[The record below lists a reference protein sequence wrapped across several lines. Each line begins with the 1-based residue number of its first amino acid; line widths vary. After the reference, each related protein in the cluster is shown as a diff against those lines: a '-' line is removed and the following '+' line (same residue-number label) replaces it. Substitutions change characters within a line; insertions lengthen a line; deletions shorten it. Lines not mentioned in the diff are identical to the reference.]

1 MEKLTLRDIRQ
12 LVSILK
18 PLRPLMLLTITLG
31 SLGYLAITAISFV
44 GGMGVLQIAGL
55 REYGSLNILVF
66 VILASGVL
74 RAVFRLSEQYCTH
87 YIAFRLLAI
96 IREKVFKRL
105 RLLTENQL
113 KEIRKG
119 ELMNIVTK
127 DVELLEVFYAH
138 TIAPVFIWVATMIIY
153 GAVLFSL
160 HPVFALIGAVSY
172 WMIGYLIPLA
182 VYRFGQKTAEAY
194 RTKYGMLSSFLMDSL
209 KGIKEIIIFGK
220 KDHTLNSIDT
230 YSDELN
236 NTTKNLKRHEGL
248 LKALTDTMIYTAVF
262 AQLLTSVYLIMK
274 GEADIG
280 AVLLGLLVLFSSF
293 GPSLALSQLSASLVH
308 TSASAKRVLRLLNQE
323 PDIVYS
329 GSKEL
334 EKVETIRF
342 DKVKFGYEN
351 GRELYSNV
359 NLAFHKGE
367 ITAIRGENGAGKSTL
382 ISLLLQN
389 LTPLEG
395 SILINE
401 EPASSYSHESVR
413 ENIGIVT
420 ASTIVFTDTLRNNL
434 TLYHNRY
441 TDEQIKQAC
450 FKAGLSEYLESLP
463 EGLDTFMEEY
473 AGNMSSGQLQRL
485 ALARMFLKD
494 ATIFILDEPTS
505 NLDALNEKSVLGTIK
520 RQSADKIVILISHNE
535 DVLELADKVYKIENK
550 AIQIA

>member
-12 LVSILK
+12 LVSMLK
-18 PLRPLMLLTITLG
+18 PLLPLMLLTIMLG
-31 SLGYLAITAISFV
+31 SLGYLAITVISFA
-44 GGMGVLQIAGL
+44 GGMGVLQIAGI
-55 REYGSLNILVF
+55 REYGSLNIIIT

-74 RAVFRLSEQYCTH
+74 RAVFRLSEQYSTH

-138 TIAPVFIWVATMIIY
+138 TIAPVFIWVATMIVY

-160 HPVFALIGAVSY
+160 HPLFALIGVVSY
-172 WMIGYLIPLA
+172 WLIGYLIPLA
-182 VYRFGQKTAEAY
+182 VYRFGQKTAETY

-209 KGIKEIIIFGK
+209 KGVKEIIIFGK
-220 KDHTLNSIDT
+220 KDHTLHSIDT

-248 LKALTDTMIYTAVF
+248 LKALTDTMIYITVF
-262 AQLLTSVYLIMK
+262 AQLVTSVYLIT
-274 GEADIG
+274 ESRIDIG
-280 AVLLGLLVLFSSF
+280 EVLLGLLVLFSSF

-308 TSASAKRVLRLLNQE
+308 TSASAKRVLCLLNKQ
-323 PDIVYS
+323 PDIIYS

-334 EKVETIRF
+334 KQVDAIRVEN
-342 DKVKFGYEN
+342 VNFGYED
-351 GRELYSNV
+351 GQGLYSNV
-359 NLAFHKGE
+359 NLAFRKGE
-367 ITAIRGENGAGKSTL
+367 ITAIRGENGTGKSTL

-401 EPASSYSHESVR
+401 EPAASYSHESIR

-434 TLYHNRY
+434 TLYQTGY
-441 TDEQIKQAC
+441 TDDQIEHAC
-450 FKAGLSEYLESLP
+450 FKAGLSAYVESLP

-494 ATIFILDEPTS
+494 ASIFILDEPTS
-505 NLDALNEKSVLGTIK
+505 NLDALNEKSVLGTIR
-520 RQSADKIVILISHNE
+520 RQAADKIVILISHN
-535 DVLELADKVYKIENK
+535 DSVLELADKVYKIEDK
-550 AIQIA
+550 AIHTA

>member
-505 NLDALNEKSVLGTIK
+505 NLDALNEKSVLGAIK

>member
-1 MEKLTLRDIRQ
+1 MEKLTMRDIRQ

-18 PLRPLMLLTITLG
+18 PLQPLMLLTITLG
-31 SLGYLAITAISFV
+31 SLGYLAITAISFA
-44 GGMGVLQIAGL
+44 GGMGVLHIAGV
-55 REYGSLNILVF
+55 RDYGSLTTLIF
-66 VILASGVL
+66 VILAAGVL

-138 TIAPVFIWVATMIIY
+138 TIAPVFIWIATMIVY
-153 GAVLFSL
+153 VAVLFSL
-160 HPVFALIGAVSY
+160 HPLFALIGVVSY

-182 VYRFGQKTAEAY
+182 VYRFGQKSAEVY
-194 RTKYGMLSSFLMDSL
+194 RTKHGMLSSFLMDSL

-220 KDHTLNSIDT
+220 KDYTLDSIDT

-248 LKALTDTMIYTAVF
+248 LKALTDTMIYITVF
-262 AQLLTSVYLIMK
+262 AQLFLSVYLIT
-274 GEADIG
+274 ESESEIG
-280 AVLLGLLVLFSSF
+280 AVLLGMLVLFSSF

-308 TSASAKRVLRLLNQE
+308 TSASAKRVLSLLNLQPE
-323 PDIVYS
+323 IIYS

-334 EKVETIRF
+334 TKVEAIRF
-342 DKVKFGYEN
+342 ENVKFGYEN
-351 GRELYSNV
+351 DRELYSGV

-367 ITAIRGENGAGKSTL
+367 ITAIKGENGTGKSTL

-395 SILINE
+395 NIFINE
-401 EPASSYSHESVR
+401 EPVASYSHESLR
-413 ENIGIVT
+413 ENIGMVT

-434 TLYHNRY
+434 TLYHKGY

-450 FKAGLSEYLESLP
+450 FKAELLDYLESLP

-494 ATIFILDEPTS
+494 ASIFILDEPTS

-520 RQSADKIVILISHNE
+520 RQAADKIVILISHNE

>member
-160 HPVFALIGAVSY
+160 HPVFALIGAVSN

-359 NLAFHKGE
+359 NLVFHKGE

-505 NLDALNEKSVLGTIK
+505 NLDALNEKSVLGAIK

>member
-153 GAVLFSL
+153 VAVLFSL

-280 AVLLGLLVLFSSF
+280 VVLLGLLVLFSSF

-342 DKVKFGYEN
+342 EKVKFGYEN

-367 ITAIRGENGAGKSTL
+367 IAAIRGENGAGKSTL

>member
-1 MEKLTLRDIRQ
+1 MEKLTFKDIRQ

-18 PLRPLMLLTITLG
+18 PLQPLMLLTITLG
-31 SLGYLAITAISFV
+31 SLGYLAITAISFA
-44 GGMGVLQIAGL
+44 GGMGVLQIAGV
-55 REYGSLNILVF
+55 REYGSLTTLIF
-66 VILASGVL
+66 VILAAGVL

-138 TIAPVFIWVATMIIY
+138 TIAPVFIWMTTMIIY
-153 GAVLFSL
+153 GTVLYSL
-160 HPVFALIGAVSY
+160 HPLFALIGVVSY
-172 WMIGYLIPLA
+172 WMIGYIIPFA

-194 RTKYGMLSSFLMDSL
+194 RKKYGMLSSFLMDSL

-220 KDHTLNSIDT
+220 KNHTLNSIDA

-236 NTTKNLKRHEGL
+236 HTTKNLKRHEGL
-248 LKALTDTMIYTAVF
+248 LKSLSDMMIYITVF
-262 AQLLTSVYLIMK
+262 AQLFISAYLIMGNK
-274 GEADIG
+274 ADVG
-280 AVLLGLLVLFSSF
+280 MVLLGLLVLFSSF

-308 TSASAKRVLRLLNQE
+308 TSASAKRVLRLLNQQ
-323 PDIVYS
+323 PDIIYS
-329 GSKEL
+329 GNKEL
-334 EKVETIRF
+334 TKVESIRF
-342 DKVKFGYEN
+342 DNVKFGYEN
-351 GRELYSNV
+351 GQELYRNV
-359 NLAFHKGE
+359 NLTFHKGE
-367 ITAIRGENGAGKSTL
+367 ITAIKGENGTGKTTL

-389 LTPLEG
+389 LIPKEG
-395 SILINE
+395 SVLLNE
-401 EPASSYSHESVR
+401 HPAVNFTHESLR
-413 ENIGIVT
+413 ENIGVVT

-434 TLYHNRY
+434 TLYQNGY
-441 TDEQIKQAC
+441 TDEQLKQAC
-450 FKAGLSEYLESLP
+450 FKAGLSEYVESLP

-485 ALARMFLKD
+485 ALARVFLKD
-494 ATIFILDEPTS
+494 SAILILDEPTS
-505 NLDALNEKSVLGTIK
+505 NLDALNEKSVLGSIR
-520 RQSADKIVILISHNE
+520 RQAADKIVILISHNQ

-550 AIQIA
+550 TIHIA

>member
-274 GEADIG
+274 GETDIG

>member
-12 LVSILK
+12 LVSMLK
-18 PLRPLMLLTITLG
+18 PLLPLMLLTIMLG
-31 SLGYLAITAISFV
+31 SLGYLAITVISFA
-44 GGMGVLQIAGL
+44 GGMGVLQIAGI
-55 REYGSLNILVF
+55 REYGSLNIIIT

-74 RAVFRLSEQYCTH
+74 RAVFRLSEQYSTH

-138 TIAPVFIWVATMIIY
+138 TIAPVFIWVATMIVY

-160 HPVFALIGAVSY
+160 HPLFALIGVVSY
-172 WMIGYLIPLA
+172 WLIGYLIPLA
-182 VYRFGQKTAEAY
+182 VYRFGQKTAETY

-209 KGIKEIIIFGK
+209 KGVKEIIIFGK
-220 KDHTLNSIDT
+220 KDHTLHSIDT

-248 LKALTDTMIYTAVF
+248 LKALTDTMIYITVF
-262 AQLLTSVYLIMK
+262 AQLVTSVYLIT
-274 GEADIG
+274 ASRIDIG
-280 AVLLGLLVLFSSF
+280 EVLLGLLVLFSSF

-308 TSASAKRVLRLLNQE
+308 TSASAKRVLCLLNKQ
-323 PDIVYS
+323 PDIIYS

-334 EKVETIRF
+334 KQVDAIRF
-342 DKVKFGYEN
+342 ENVKFGYED
-351 GRELYSNV
+351 GQELYSKV
-359 NLAFHKGE
+359 NLAFRKGE
-367 ITAIRGENGAGKSTL
+367 ITAIRGENGTGKSTL

-401 EPASSYSHESVR
+401 ESAASYSHESIR

-434 TLYHNRY
+434 TLYQTGY
-441 TDEQIKQAC
+441 TDDQIEHAC
-450 FKAGLSEYLESLP
+450 FKAGLSAYVESLP
-463 EGLDTFMEEY
+463 EGLDSFMEEY

-494 ATIFILDEPTS
+494 ASIFILDEPTS
-505 NLDALNEKSVLGTIK
+505 NLDALNEKSVLGTIR
-520 RQSADKIVILISHNE
+520 RQAADKIVILISHN
-535 DVLELADKVYKIENK
+535 DSVLELADKVYKIEDK
-550 AIQIA
+550 AIHTA

>member
-1 MEKLTLRDIRQ
+1 MGKLTLRDIRQ

-18 PLRPLMLLTITLG
+18 PLQPLMLLTITLG
-31 SLGYLAITAISFV
+31 SLGYLAITAISFA
-44 GGMGVLQIAGL
+44 GGMGVLQIAKV
-55 REYGSLNILVF
+55 REYGSLNTIVF
-66 VILASGVL
+66 VILAAGVL

-119 ELMNIVTK
+119 ELMNVVTK

-153 GAVLFSL
+153 GAVLYSL
-160 HPVFALIGAVSY
+160 HPLFALIGVVSY
-172 WMIGYLIPLA
+172 LVIGYLIPLA
-182 VYRFGQKTAEAY
+182 VYRFGQKTAESY

-220 KDHTLNSIDT
+220 KDHTLHSIDT
-230 YSDELN
+230 YSHELN
-236 NTTKNLKRHEGL
+236 DTTKNLKRHEGL
-248 LKALTDTMIYTAVF
+248 LKALTDMMIYITVF
-262 AQLLTSVYLIMK
+262 VQLFLSVYLVIEGK
-274 GEADIG
+274 ADIG

-308 TSASAKRVLRLLNQE
+308 TSASAKRVLCLLNQQ
-323 PDIVYS
+323 PDIIYS
-329 GSKEL
+329 GSEEL
-334 EKVETIRF
+334 DEADSIRF
-342 DKVKFGYEN
+342 ENVTFGYEN
-351 GRELYSNV
+351 SGELYSQV

-367 ITAIRGENGAGKSTL
+367 ITAIRGENGTGKSTL

-395 SILINE
+395 RILINE
-401 EPASSYSHESVR
+401 ESAESYSHESLR
-413 ENIGIVT
+413 ANIGIVT

-434 TLYHNRY
+434 TLYQKGY
-441 TDEQIKQAC
+441 ADDEIKQAC
-450 FKAGLSEYLESLP
+450 FKAGLSDYLESLP
-463 EGLDTFMEEY
+463 EGLDTFMEEN
-473 AGNMSSGQLQRL
+473 AGNLSSGQLQRL

-494 ATIFILDEPTS
+494 SSIFILDEPTS
-505 NLDALNEKSVLGTIK
+505 NLDALNEKSILRTIK
-520 RQSADKIVILISHNE
+520 RQAADKIVILISHNE
-535 DVLELADKVYKIENK
+535 DVLDLADKVYKIENK
-550 AIQIA
+550 AIEIA